1 MNDHSRPPRILH
13 VAQPTI
19 AGVAVFVRNV
29 ARHQHRIGWD
39 VTVACPADGWL
50 SSELRAEGVAVI
62 TWEATR
68 NPGPGLLGEL
78 RRLTTIIHT
87 ITPDLI
93 YLHSAK
99 AGLAGRL
106 AVRRRIPTVFEPN
119 AWSFHP
125 SGPFQP
131 LARIWERLA
140 SRWVDL
146 FVMVSET
153 EAAQG
158 REVGVRG
165 HYVTI
170 PHGVDPEAFPFSDAA
185 ARTQARRDLGLA
197 DTPIAVCVGRLCEQ
211 KGQDLLFDAW
221 PRVLDRVPDAHL
233 VLVGDGPDGP
243 TLRASAPPQVVFAGD
258 RSDVHRWLTAADV
271 AAVSSRWEAGI
282 SFATIEAWSTG
293 RPVVTFDMSGM
304 GTQIRDCG
312 AAVPLGDT
320 TRFAEELAVRLDDP
334 ARCEREGLAGRRR
347 VERELSEQ
355 RSVEAVT
362 AAAQRLL
369 ETRRSEAG

>member
-1 MNDHSRPPRILH
+1 MTDLSRAPRILH

-29 ARHQHRIGWD
+29 ARHQHLIGWQ
-39 VTVACPADGWL
+39 VTVACPSDGWL
-50 SSELRAEGVAVI
+50 AEELRATGVPVI
-62 TWEATR
+62 IWEATR
-68 NPGPGLLGEL
+68 NPGPGLLSEAKRL
-78 RRLTTIIHT
+78 REIVRAVE
-87 ITPDLI
+87 PDAV

-106 AVRRRIPTVFEPN
+106 VVRRSIPTVFEPN

-125 SGPFQP
+125 SGAFQP
-131 LARIWERLA
+131 VARIWERVA

-158 REVGVRG
+158 RSVGVRG

-170 PHGVDPEAFPFSDAA
+170 PHGVDPDAFPFSDDT
-185 ARTQARRDLGLA
+185 ARRQARDDLALP
-197 DTPIAVCVGRLCEQ
+197 DVPIAVCVGRLCEQ
-211 KGQDLLFDAW
+211 KGQDLLFEAW

-243 TLRASAPPQVVFAGD
+243 TLRDTAPAQVLFAGD

-304 GTQIRDCG
+304 GAQIRDCG

-320 TRFAEELAVRLDDP
+320 VGFADELALRLADP
-334 ARCEREGLAGRRR
+334 QRCAAEGRAGRRR
-347 VERELSEQ
+347 VETELSEQ
-355 RSVEAVT
+355 RSVESVT
-362 AAAQRLL
+362 AAVQRLL
-369 ETRRSEAG
+369 AESGARQP

>member
-1 MNDHSRPPRILH
+1 MTDPSRAPRILH

-29 ARHQHRIGWD
+29 ARHQHRIGWQ
-39 VTVACPADGWL
+39 VTVACPSDGWL
-50 SSELRAEGVAVI
+50 AEELRALGVPVVI
-62 TWEATR
+62 WEATR
-68 NPGPGLLGEL
+68 NPGPGLVAEAVAL
-78 RRLTTIIHT
+78 RAIVRAVE
-87 ITPDLI
+87 PDVV

-99 AGLAGRL
+99 AGLVGRL
-106 AVRRRIPTVFEPN
+106 VVRRRIPVVFEPN

-131 LARIWERLA
+131 LARVWERLA

-158 REVGVRG
+158 RAVGVRG

-170 PHGVDPEAFPFSDAA
+170 PHGVDPDAFPFSDDA
-185 ARTQARRDLGLA
+185 AREQARRELGLPDA
-197 DTPIAVCVGRLCEQ
+197 PTAVCVGRLCEQ

-221 PRVLDRVPDAHL
+221 TRVLGRVPDAQL

-243 TLRASAPPQVVFAGD
+243 SLRRRAPAHVHFAGD

-304 GTQIRDCG
+304 GDQIRDAG

-320 TRFAEELAVRLDDP
+320 DRFAYELALRLADP
-334 ARCEREGLAGRRR
+334 QRCAAEGRAGRRR
-347 VERELSEQ
+347 VETELSEQ
-355 RSVEAVT
+355 RSVESVT
-362 AAAQRLL
+362 AAVQRLL
-369 ETRRSEAG
+369 VELRAGPR